1 LRSKFRSWIHTLLC
15 PSSPIGHNQCL
26 RQASAS
32 KIVTPGE
39 QKRLGSP
46 VSALVGMEFGEIIKG
61 TMTRATKLGFI
72 CTALL
77 LIFAATAFG
86 DPQLPKAQGFV
97 NDFAGK
103 LSPAN
108 NQQLENLLRNFRDRT
123 GIEVVVVTISFDD
136 MQGYPIEDY
145 ALRLGREWG
154 VGRDSEKRALLLL
167 VAIKPPDAQGVY
179 HGGTRLEV
187 SRHLEG
193 DVPDILAGDLI
204 RKMRDDFIAGRF
216 DQALTTGTQTIL
228 ATLSQKL
235 GIAMD
240 GVDPTQAARQPAR
253 QQPRSRGG
261 SVVRIPIYVI
271 IIIGFIL
278 FAVLHNLF
286 SGRRGGGG
294 PRGGGGRWGGV
305 ASDLLLWT
313 ILFGGRGGGGSW
325 GSFGGG
331 GRDSGWGGGSDSG
344 GDFGGFGGGGDFG
357 GGGASDSW

>member
-1 LRSKFRSWIHTLLC
+1 
-15 PSSPIGHNQCL
+15 
-26 RQASAS
+26 
-32 KIVTPGE
+32 
-39 QKRLGSP
+39 
-46 VSALVGMEFGEIIKG
+46 
-61 TMTRATKLGFI
+61 MTRATKVGVI
-72 CTALL
+72 CTALI
-77 LIFAATAFG
+77 LIFATTGFG
-86 DPQLPKAQGFV
+86 EPSLPKAQGFV

-108 NQQLENLLRNFRDRT
+108 NQQLETLLRNFRDRT
-123 GIEVVVVTISFDD
+123 GIEVVVATIPFDD
-136 MQGYPIEDY
+136 MQGYSIEDY

-167 VAIKPPDAQGVY
+167 VAIKPADSQGVY

-204 RKMRDDFIAGRF
+204 RKMRDDFVAGRF

-228 ATLSQKL
+228 ATLAQRL
-235 GIAMD
+235 GISVD
-240 GVDPTQAARQPAR
+240 GVDPTQAARQPVR
-253 QQPRSRGG
+253 QQPRSGGRG
-261 SVVRIPIYVI
+261 VRIPISAI

-305 ASDLLLWT
+305 ASDVLLWS
-313 ILFGGRGGGGSW
+313 ILFGGRGGGGW
-325 GSFGGG
+325 GSFGGDR
-331 GRDSGWGGGSDSG
+331 RDSGWGGGSDGG

>member
-1 LRSKFRSWIHTLLC
+1 MI
-15 PSSPIGHNQCL
+15 
-26 RQASAS
+26 
-32 KIVTPGE
+32 
-39 QKRLGSP
+39 
-46 VSALVGMEFGEIIKG
+46 
-61 TMTRATKLGFI
+61 RATKLCFT
-72 CTALL
+72 CAVLL
-77 LIFAATAFG
+77 LILATTSFA
-86 DPQLPKAQGFV
+86 DLQLPKPQGML

-108 NQQLENLLRNFRDRT
+108 NQQIETLLRNFRGRT
-123 GIEVVVVTISFDD
+123 GIEVVVVTIPFDD

-154 VGRDSEKRALLLL
+154 IGRDSDKRALLLL
-167 VAIKPPDAQGVY
+167 VAIKAADSQGVY

-204 RKMRDDFIAGRF
+204 RKIRDDFMAGRF

-235 GIAMD
+235 GISMD
-240 GVDPTQAARQPAR
+240 GVDPSQAARQPVR
-253 QQPRSRGG
+253 QQRRSPGG
-261 SVVRIPIYVI
+261 SVTRIPISLI

-286 SGRRGGGG
+286 SGRRRGGGG
-294 PRGGGGRWGGV
+294 PRGGGGGWGGV
-305 ASDLLLWT
+305 GSDLLLWT
-313 ILFGGRGGGGSW
+313 ILFGGRGGGGW
-325 GSFGGG
+325 GSFGGDS
-331 GRDSGWGGGSDSG
+331 RDSGWGGGSDGG

>member
-1 LRSKFRSWIHTLLC
+1 
-15 PSSPIGHNQCL
+15 
-26 RQASAS
+26 
-32 KIVTPGE
+32 
-39 QKRLGSP
+39 
-46 VSALVGMEFGEIIKG
+46 
-61 TMTRATKLGFI
+61 MTRGTKFGLI
-72 CTALL
+72 SVALI

-86 DPQLPKAQGFV
+86 DPSLPKAQGFV

-108 NQQLENLLRNFRDRT
+108 NQQIETLLRNFRDRT
-123 GIEVVVVTISFDD
+123 GVEVVVVTIPFDD

-154 VGRDSEKRALLLL
+154 VGRDSEKRALLLV
-167 VAIKPPDAQGVY
+167 VAIKPADAQGVY

-204 RKMRDDFIAGRF
+204 RKMRDDFMAGRF
-216 DQALTTGTQTIL
+216 DQALTIGTQTIL

-235 GIAMD
+235 GISMD
-240 GVDPTQAARQPAR
+240 GVDPTQAARQPVR
-253 QQPRSRGG
+253 QQPRSGGG
-261 SVVRIPIYVI
+261 SVTRIPISLI
-271 IIIGFIL
+271 IIVGFIL
-278 FAVLHNLF
+278 FAVLRNLF

-294 PRGGGGRWGGV
+294 GGGRWGGIG
-305 ASDLLLWT
+305 SDLLLWT
-313 ILFGGRGGGGSW
+313 ILFGGRGGGGW
-325 GSFGGG
+325 GGFGGDS
-331 GRDSGWGGGSDSG
+331 RDSGWGGGSDSGGG